1 MPLELNDI
9 FVTPDSQIEVDDC
22 FVYDDL
28 SAEGENL
35 VVSPVKI
42 HGVVRNTGGLVELV
56 YTADFKYSK
65 PCDRCLTETEKTVK
79 QEFIH
84 TLALSA
90 ENEESDDIIVVTGYA
105 LDLFSLVRDDI
116 LLELPIKH
124 LCSDDCLGLCP
135 QCGQNLNEGKCNCKK
150 EAVDPRMAVLDE
162 LLKD

>member
-1 MPLELNDI
+1 MPLELNNV
-9 FVTPDSQIEVDDC
+9 FVTPDSKIEFDDC

-28 SAEGENL
+28 SSEGENL
-35 VVSPVKI
+35 TFSPIKV
-42 HGVVRNTGGLVELV
+42 HGNVTNTGGLVELT

-65 PCDRCLTETEKTVK
+65 PCDRCLTDTQKTVK
-79 QEFIH
+79 KKFVH

-90 ENEESDDIIVVTGYA
+90 ENEESDDIVVVTGYT

-124 LCSDDCLGLCP
+124 LCSETCLGLCP
-135 QCGQNLNEGKCNCKK
+135 QCGQNLNEGSCNCKK

-162 LLKD
+162 LLQD

>member
-1 MPLELNDI
+1 MPLALNDI
-9 FVTPDSQIEVDDC
+9 FVTPDSSLDVDEC

-28 SAEGENL
+28 SAEGEEL
-35 VVSPVKI
+35 VVSPVRVR
-42 HGVVRNTGGLVELV
+42 GQVRNTGGLVELR
-56 YTADFKYSK
+56 YTAEFDYSK
-65 PCDRCLTETEKTVK
+65 PCDRCLAIAKKSVK
-79 QEFIH
+79 QDFFH

-90 ENEESDDIIVVTGYA
+90 ENEDTDDIIIVAGYT

-135 QCGQNLNEGKCNCKK
+135 KCGQNLNEGSCGCQK

-162 LLKD
+162 LLQD